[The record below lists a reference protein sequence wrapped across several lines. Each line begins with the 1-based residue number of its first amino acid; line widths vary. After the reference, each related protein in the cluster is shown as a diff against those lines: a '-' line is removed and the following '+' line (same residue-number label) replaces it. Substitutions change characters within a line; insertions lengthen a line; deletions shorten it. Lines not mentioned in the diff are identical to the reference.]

1 MSGPTNFDTTYP
13 KFGGRLKYYS
23 DEWLESFGNQLAT
36 KFVQEGYR
44 PKWDSYP
51 PPLNI
56 HPISFQHYIPNF
68 NAMKSE
74 ISHLLE
80 EGIIRHFS
88 TRKRC
93 FLSESSLKRKKN
105 GNYRLVLNLQNL
117 NDYVKHLPVSLE
129 GINLVKGLI
138 RRKDYM
144 VSIDLKDAYYHILL
158 HPDVQKYFVFDFN
171 YERYCFQCLPFG
183 LTTSLWTFKTVLQ
196 PIIELIRSI
205 GIRIVVHCDDMLI
218 MSRTMSEAERHGDI
232 VINLLET
239 HGFII
244 NENKSQL
251 TPTRSIEY
259 LRLIINSTT
268 MMFSA
273 PDYKIDELCDECIN
287 IYKQRYIP
295 IRILTS
301 LISKLHNIVKDH
313 EYTRELRCDKHLH
326 QGKDQY
332 SLIQLSREGKDE
344 LEDWINNIKKWNRY
358 PINAT

>member
-1 MSGPTNFDTTYP
+1 M
-13 KFGGRLKYYS
+13 
-23 DEWLESFGNQLAT
+23 
-36 KFVQEGYR
+36 
-44 PKWDSYP
+44 
-51 PPLNI
+51 
-56 HPISFQHYIPNF
+56 
-68 NAMKSE
+68 
-74 ISHLLE
+74 
-80 EGIIRHFS
+80 
-88 TRKRC
+88 
-93 FLSESSLKRKKN
+93 
-105 GNYRLVLNLQNL
+105 LNLQNL
-117 NDYVKHLPVSLE
+117 NDYIKHLPISLE

-138 RRKDYM
+138 QRKDYM
-144 VSIDLKDAYYHILL
+144 VSIDLKDAYYHIPL

-171 YERYCFQCLPFG
+171 YERYCFQCLPFS

-205 GIRIVVHCDDMLI
+205 GIRIVVHCNDMLI

-273 PDYKIDELCDECIN
+273 PDYKINELHDECIN

-344 LEDWINNIKKWNRY
+344 LEDWINNIKK
-358 PINAT
+358 